1 MPIISSKSGDNR
13 TQTDLQ
19 WLMLMSVTFISGF
32 SERLAKDLVTSTENR
47 FNSGANFNQQQARG
61 LKMPIEQVDSK
72 NGSSPKEKQ

>member
-1 MPIISSKSGDNR
+1 MLSLESGDNR
-13 TQTDLQ
+13 TRTDLQ
-19 WLMLMSVTFISGF
+19 WLMVMSVTFVAGF

-61 LKMPIEQVDSK
+61 LKMPIEQVDST